1 VKNWLQK
8 SYNQNMRNIF
18 ISWIYLILCQKIR
31 GYDIMVKPEHVKA
44 HETKSH
50 DEKAQKPKEKQ
61 QKPKK

>member
-1 VKNWLQK
+1 VKNWF
-8 SYNQNMRNIF
+8 RNELE
-18 ISWIYLILCQKIR
+18 SKHKKYIYTITTSNPFQKIR
-31 GYDIMVKPEHVKA
+31 GYDIMVKPEHIKA

>member
-1 VKNWLQK
+1 
-8 SYNQNMRNIF
+8 MRNIF
-18 ISWIYLILCQKIR
+18 IQWIHLILCQKIR